1 MDQRALYQNEFLM
14 EHIFRDLLILLVVIW
29 AVAVVFRRI
38 GLPTIMGELIMGV
51 VLGPAVL
58 GWVEPS
64 VIIEVLA
71 QLGIFFLLLH
81 TGVETSPREF
91 FAALKKSL
99 GVATVGAIVPFSVS
113 FGVALAFGL
122 EIVSAVFV
130 GLTMTATAVV
140 ITLKILYDLGL
151 KDTRVARVVVASCV
165 IDDLMALVAFSFA
178 LGIMQHG
185 DVDATTMAWIALKV
199 TLFFGGGLAIG
210 YWFFP
215 LLKHPFRNRDGHGFT
230 FVLVLGLGY
239 GLVAEAIGL
248 HIILGAY
255 LAGLFFEE
263 KVASPEL
270 VQKVADRLE
279 GIAYSFLGPIFFI
292 SLGFHITFDVLT
304 GESLA
309 FVIVLTVVLLVGQI
323 VSAGGM
329 ARLLKFSW
337 TESAS
342 VGIGMCGRAEMAY
355 VIAALGFQLG
365 AFDAR
370 VLSIMIFVTFLV
382 NIFTSVGLKLCS
394 PELLRLGST
403 AHLLF
408 DDAAPPA
415 PTDAQSQTGTS
426 SSTSSTPGVAI

>member
-1 MDQRALYQNEFLM
+1 MD
-14 EHIFRDLLILLVVIW
+14 HVFRDLLILMVVVW
-29 AVAVVFRRI
+29 SVAVVCRRI
-38 GLPTIMGELIMGV
+38 GLPTIMGELLMGV
-51 VLGPAVL
+51 LLGPAIL

-64 VIIEVLA
+64 EIIEILA

-91 FAALKKSL
+91 FAALKKSI
-99 GVATVGAIVPFSVS
+99 GVATVGALVPFSVS
-113 FGVALAFGL
+113 FAVALAFGL
-122 EIVSAVFV
+122 DILPAVFV

-151 KDTRVARVVVASCV
+151 QDTRVARVVVASCV
-165 IDDLMALVAFSFA
+165 IDDLLALVAFSFA
-178 LGIMQHG
+178 LGIIQHG
-185 DVDATTMAWIALKV
+185 DVDAMALGWITLKV
-199 TLFFGGGLAIG
+199 VLFFGGGLAIG
-210 YWFFP
+210 YWVFP
-215 LLKHPFRNRDGHGFT
+215 LFKHPFRNRDGHGFT
-230 FVLVLGLGY
+230 FVLLLGLAY

-263 KVASPEL
+263 KVASREL
-270 VQKVADRLE
+270 VQKVTDRLE

-292 SLGFHITFDVLT
+292 SLGFHITFDVLK

-309 FVIVLTVVLLVGQI
+309 FVLVLTVVLLVGQI

-337 TESAS
+337 TESFS
-342 VGIGMCGRAEMAY
+342 VGVGMCGRAEMAY

-370 VLSIMIFVTFLV
+370 VLSVMIFVTFLV
-382 NIFTSVGLKLCS
+382 NIFTSVGLKLCA
-394 PELLRLGST
+394 PELRRLGST
-403 AHLLF
+403 AHLLM
-408 DDAAPPA
+408 DEESPG
-415 PTDAQSQTGTS
+415 PTKERADPTH
-426 SSTSSTPGVAI
+426 GVAIPGKT

>member
-1 MDQRALYQNEFLM
+1 MD
-14 EHIFRDLLILLVVIW
+14 HVFRDLLILLVVIW

-51 VLGPAVL
+51 LLGPAIL
-58 GWVEPS
+58 GWVEPNE
-64 VIIEVLA
+64 IIEVLA
-71 QLGIFFLLLH
+71 NLGIFFLLLH

-91 FAALKKSL
+91 FAALKKSM
-99 GVATVGAIVPFSVS
+99 GVATVGALVPFSVS

-122 EIVSAVFV
+122 DIVPAVFV

-151 KDTRVARVVVASCV
+151 QNTRVARVVVASCV

-178 LGIMQHG
+178 LGIIQHG
-185 DVDATTMAWIALKV
+185 DVDAWDLGAIALKV
-199 TLFFGGGLAIG
+199 TLFFGGALAIG
-210 YWFFP
+210 YWVFP

-239 GLVAEAIGL
+239 GLVAELIGL

-292 SLGFHITFDVLT
+292 SLGFKITFDALQ
-304 GESLA
+304 GQSLA
-309 FVIVLTVVLLVGQI
+309 FVLVLTVVLLVGQI

-329 ARLLKFSW
+329 ARLMKFSW
-337 TESAS
+337 TESFS
-342 VGIGMCGRAEMAY
+342 VGVGMCGRAEMAL
-355 VIAALGFQLG
+355 VIAALGFKLG
-365 AFDAR
+365 AFDAN
-370 VLSIMIFVTFLV
+370 VLSVMIFVTFLV
-382 NIFTSVGLKLCS
+382 NIFTSAGLKLCAPS
-394 PELLRLGST
+394 LLKLGDT
-403 AHLLF
+403 AHLLLNG
-408 DDAAPPA
+408 DAKEPAAEASASTTGASPPSA
-415 PTDAQSQTGTS
+415 H
-426 SSTSSTPGVAI
+426 GVAVSGKT

>member
-1 MDQRALYQNEFLM
+1 M

-38 GLPTIMGELIMGV
+38 GLPTIMGELFMGV
-51 VLGPAVL
+51 LLGPAVL

-99 GVATVGAIVPFSVS
+99 GVATVGAVVPFSVS

-122 EIVSAVFV
+122 EIIPAVFV

-151 KDTRVARVVVASCV
+151 KDTQVARVVVASCV

-178 LGIMQHG
+178 LGIIQHG
-185 DVDATTMAWIALKV
+185 DIDAMAFGWIALKV

-210 YWFFP
+210 YWLFP

-270 VQKVADRLE
+270 VQKVTDRLE

-304 GESLA
+304 GENLA
-309 FVIVLTVVLLVGQI
+309 FVIVLTGVLLVGQI

-329 ARLLKFSW
+329 ARLLNFSW
-337 TESAS
+337 TESVA
-342 VGIGMCGRAEMAY
+342 VGVGMCGRAEMAY
-355 VIAALGFQLG
+355 VIAALGFQIG

-382 NIFTSVGLKLCS
+382 NIVTSVGLKLCA
-394 PELLRLGST
+394 PELLRLGNT
-403 AHLLF
+403 AHLLL
-408 DDAAPPA
+408 DEDPPDPA
-415 PTDAQSQTGTS
+415 VAQTEADSSVPTS
-426 SSTSSTPGVAI
+426 SSHGVAV

>member
-1 MDQRALYQNEFLM
+1 M

-51 VLGPAVL
+51 LLGPAVL

-99 GVATVGAIVPFSVS
+99 GVATVGAVVPFSVS

-122 EIVSAVFV
+122 EIIPAVFV

-178 LGIMQHG
+178 LGIIQHG
-185 DVDATTMAWIALKV
+185 DIDAMAFGWIALKV

-210 YWFFP
+210 YWLFP
-215 LLKHPFRNRDGHGFT
+215 FLKHPFRNRDGHGFT

-270 VQKVADRLE
+270 VQKVTDRLE

-304 GESLA
+304 GENLA
-309 FVIVLTVVLLVGQI
+309 FVIVLTGVLLVGQI

-337 TESAS
+337 TESVA
-342 VGIGMCGRAEMAY
+342 VGVGMCGRAEMAY

-382 NIFTSVGLKLCS
+382 NIVTSVGLKLCA
-394 PELLRLGST
+394 PELLRLGNT
-403 AHLLF
+403 AHLLL
-408 DDAAPPA
+408 DEDPPGPAVAQTEADSSAP
-415 PTDAQSQTGTS
+415 TS
-426 SSTSSTPGVAI
+426 SSHGVAV